1 MKTGSWGLSMD
12 ENSPAGDNMIINPY
26 MSVGQIPLNDI
37 TTIISVAT
45 KTFKNAH
52 F

>member
-1 MKTGSWGLSMD
+1 MV
-12 ENSPAGDNMIINPY
+12 INPY
-26 MSVGQIPLNDI
+26 MSVGQIPLHNL
-37 TTIISVAT
+37 TTIISLAS